1 VDAAATG
8 IEMTETGVGGSRRVL
23 NRIRQVMAKPATAEV
38 RLNELVKVIAAEM
51 VAEVCSVYVMRA
63 GELLELFA
71 TQGLNPSAVHQT
83 RLHVGE
89 GLVGTVAATVAPL
102 NLHDAQAHP
111 KFVYRPETGEE
122 IFHSFV
128 GVPIIRGGRVRGVLV
143 VQHRTHRHYAEEEIE
158 ALEMIATVLAEL
170 IAGGDL
176 VEPGELM
183 PVQGNAILPVRL
195 TGVKIN
201 GGLATGEAVMH
212 QPRVTIRRLLA
223 EDPQAEHRRLA
234 EAVGAMHQQLD
245 QLFAREEVAAG
256 GAHRDVLEAYRMYAE
271 DQGWLRRIG
280 EAIDSGMTAEAAVQ
294 KEEDDMR
301 ARLGAVRDP
310 YLRERLHDFEDL
322 ASRLL
327 RHLAGESFSAARADL
342 PQDVVLLAHMMGP
355 ADLLDYDPHRLRA
368 LVLEEGSPNAH
379 VAIVAR
385 ALNIPVVGQVEDL
398 LARIDPR
405 DPIVVDGDHGAVY
418 VRAGE
423 DIQQMA
429 AETIATRAQRRARYA
444 TMKDLPPVT
453 RDGVRVSLKI
463 NAGLLMDLAALRE
476 FGADGVGLYRTEI
489 PFMIRSEFPD
499 VEVQT
504 ASYRNV
510 IEAADGK
517 PVRFRTLDIGGDKEL
532 PYFRNTGDA
541 NPALGWRAIRLSLD
555 RPALLRRQVRALVRA
570 TRGGELEIMFPLV
583 AETAEFSAARK
594 LVDLEVEREKKRSGG
609 PSKLRVG
616 VMLEVPGLAFQLRSL
631 LPVVAFISI
640 GSNDLFQFMYAADR
654 ANPRTADRYDMLS
667 PGFLTF
673 LKSLIE
679 ECNRANVPV
688 AVCGEMAG
696 RPLEAMALLGLGLRE
711 LSMPPA
717 SVGPVKTMVRSLAV
731 DEITPYLAGL
741 LDSADHSLRETLK
754 NFARDHDVAIE
765 EP

>member
-1 VDAAATG
+1 MSETG
-8 IEMTETGVGGSRRVL
+8 IGGLRRVL
-23 NRIRQVMAKPATAEV
+23 NRIRQVMAKPGAAQL
-38 RLNELVKVIAAEM
+38 RLNELVKVIATEM

-71 TQGLNPSAVHQT
+71 TEGLNPTAVHQT
-83 RLHVGE
+83 RLRIGE
-89 GLVGTVAATVAPL
+89 GLVGTVAATVGPL

-122 IFHSFV
+122 NFHSFV

-143 VQHRTHRHYAEEEIE
+143 VQHRTHRHYDDEEVE

-176 VEPGELM
+176 VDPAEQIQ
-183 PVQGNAILPVRL
+183 VQGNASLPVRL
-195 TGVKIN
+195 QGVRIA
-201 GGLATGEAVMH
+201 GGLAIGEAVMH

-223 EDPQAEHRRLA
+223 DDPEAEHRRLA

-245 QLFAREEVAAG
+245 QIFAREEVAAG
-256 GAHRDVLEAYRMYAE
+256 GDHRDVLEAYRMYAE

-301 ARLGAVRDP
+301 ARLSAVRDP

-342 PQDVVLLAHMMGP
+342 PADTILLAHMLGP
-355 ADLLDYDPHRLRA
+355 AELLDYDPRRLRA

-398 LARIDPR
+398 LARIDAR
-405 DPIVVDGDHGAVY
+405 DPVVGDGDNGIVY

-429 AETIATRAQRRARYA
+429 AENIAGRAKRRARYA
-444 TMKDLPPVT
+444 AMKDQPPVS
-453 RDGVRVSLKI
+453 RDGVRMTLNI
-463 NAGLLMDLAALRE
+463 NAGLMMDMAALAE

-489 PFMIRSEFPD
+489 PFMVRSEFPD

-510 IEAADGK
+510 IEAANGK
-517 PVRFRTLDIGGDKEL
+517 PVRFRTLDVGGDKEL
-532 PYFRNTGDA
+532 PYFRNTRDA

-570 TRGGELEIMFPLV
+570 TRDGELELMFPLV
-583 AETAEFSAARK
+583 AETAEFVAARA
-594 LVDLEVEREKKRSGG
+594 LVDLEIARETKRSGG
-609 PSKLRVG
+609 PCKVRVG

-631 LPVVAFISI
+631 LPLVSFISI
-640 GSNDLFQFMYAADR
+640 GSNDLFQFMFAADR

-679 ECNRANVPV
+679 ECGRANVRV
-688 AVCGEMAG
+688 AVCCEMTG
-696 RPLEAMALLGLGLRE
+696 RPMEGLAMIGIGLRE

-717 SVGPVKTMVRSLAV
+717 SIGPVKTMVRSLSV
-731 DEITPYLAGL
+731 DELTRYIAGL
-741 LDSADHSLRETLK
+741 LDSPEHSLRETLK
-754 NFARDHDVAIE
+754 CFARDHDVAIE

>member
-1 VDAAATG
+1 MDIV
-8 IEMTETGVGGSRRVL
+8 MSETASGGLRRVL
-23 NRIRQVMAKPATAEV
+23 NRIRQVMAKPATAQV

-51 VAEVCSVYVMRA
+51 VAEVCSVYVVRA
-63 GELLELFA
+63 GETLELFA

-83 RLHVGE
+83 RLRVGE

-143 VQHRTHRHYAEEEIE
+143 AQHRTHRHYDEEEVE

-176 VEPGELM
+176 VDPGEQT
-183 PVQGNAILPVRL
+183 PAQGNAILPVRL
-195 TGVKIN
+195 TGIKVN
-201 GGLATGEAVMH
+201 GGLATGEAVLH
-212 QPRVTIRRLLA
+212 QPRITIRRLLA
-223 EDPQAEHRRLA
+223 EDPEAEHRRLA
-234 EAVGAMHQQLD
+234 EAVSEMHQQLD
-245 QLFAREEVAAG
+245 RIFAREEVAVG
-256 GAHRDVLEAYRMYAE
+256 GDHRDVLDAYRMYAE

-301 ARLGAVRDP
+301 ARLGAVHDP

-327 RHLAGESFSAARADL
+327 RHLAGEAFTAARADL
-342 PQDVVLLAHMMGP
+342 PQDVILLAHMLGP
-355 ADLLDYDPHRLRA
+355 AELLDYDPRRLRA

-405 DPIVVDGDHGAVY
+405 DPIVVDGDNAIVY

-429 AETIATRAQRRARYA
+429 AETIAMRLQRRAHYA
-444 TMKDLPPVT
+444 AMKDLPPVT

-463 NAGLLMDLAALRE
+463 NAGLMMDLAALRE
-476 FGADGVGLYRTEI
+476 YGADGVGLYRTEI
-489 PFMIRSEFPD
+489 PFMVRSEFPN

-517 PVRFRTLDIGGDKEL
+517 PVRFRTLDVGGDKEL

-570 TRGGELEIMFPLV
+570 SRGGDLELMFPLV
-583 AETAEFSAARK
+583 AETAEFNAARA
-594 LVDLEVEREKKRSGG
+594 LVDLEVAREAKRGEA
-609 PSKLRVG
+609 PVTVRVG
-616 VMLEVPGLAFQLRSL
+616 VMMEVPGLAFQLRSL
-631 LPVVAFISI
+631 LPLVSFISI

-654 ANPRTADRYDMLS
+654 ANPRTAERYDTLS

-673 LKSLIE
+673 LKSLVE
-679 ECNRANVPV
+679 DCGRANVPL

-696 RPLEAMALLGLGLRE
+696 RPLEAMALIGLGLRE
-711 LSMPPA
+711 LSMPPP
-717 SVGPVKTMVRSLAV
+717 SIGPVKTMVRSLAV
-731 DEITPYLAGL
+731 DELAPYLAGL
-741 LDSADHSLRETLK
+741 LDSPDHSLRETLK
-754 NFARDHDVAIE
+754 NYARDHAVTIE